1 MIEVV
6 SYPAN
11 LAGWKASV
19 DHPFYLEV
27 FGETRPVVDA
37 NYAEVQPAGAGDAAP
52 QLASTAPVYE
62 YWWTIGHGGRLP
74 QHHHWLFSTHAPN
87 AEPDSVWDKLDNDV
101 AARVYF
107 FFPVRHGWRIKEL
120 AATVKYLSPV
130 GNHPSFLTALAKD
143 WKNASPLVADA
154 GQAAALL
161 SPIPGAGGVATE
173 VSTVLTTLA
182 KLQIN
187 SVPPSGDFAWSAAK
201 VTFVNDAGAMQG
213 VMWELP
219 KAMFTDLGGRL
230 TGSLALSFIPARAQI
245 GGSAAVGQPDLAPG
259 VLSAHAVVLANG
271 DQERWAP
278 SNHEFVDLAI
288 APQMPAPKE

>member
-1 MIEVV
+1 MIEVA

-11 LAGWKASV
+11 LAGWKASA
-19 DHPFYLEV
+19 DHPFYFEV

-37 NYAEVQPAGAGDAAP
+37 NYAEIQPAGAGDPAP
-52 QLASTAPVYE
+52 QSANAAPVYE

-74 QHHHWLFSTHAPN
+74 HQHHWFGTAAQSS
-87 AEPDSVWDKLDNDV
+87 EPDSIWDALDDGV

-130 GNHPSFLTALAKD
+130 ANHPSFLTAVAKGWTD
-143 WKNASPLVADA
+143 ASPLIAGA
-154 GQAAALL
+154 GQAVGLL
-161 SPIPGAGGVATE
+161 SPIPGVEIVAKE
-173 VSTVLTTLA
+173 ASTVLTTLA

-187 SVPPSGDFAWSAAK
+187 SVPPSCDFAWSVAK
-201 VTFVNDAGAMQG
+201 VTFVNDDGAMQG

-230 TGSLALSFIPARAQI
+230 TGSLALSFIPARMQTQGSVAI
-245 GGSAAVGQPDLAPG
+245 GEPDLAPG
-259 VLSAHAVVLANG
+259 VLSAHAVVRGKG
-271 DQERWAP
+271 DQDRWAP
-278 SNHEFVDLAI
+278 SNHDFVDLAI
-288 APQMPAPKE
+288 GPQMPPSK